1 MCVVVDRRTT
11 RIETNAVRFDRGEG
25 VFGFGERIVEGKHT
39 IQISPFSIENKR
51 VFVHIKRKMWYTKHA
66 MSFFSKN
73 ESYLG
78 VDIGAGGIKIV
89 ELKKNKGRPQ
99 LWTYGIADEALD
111 IHVSGGHDKT
121 IEELA
126 HGEQN
131 EAAAVRDDKKS
142 IPPVPNDPRIDIY
155 AGMLKELVTR
165 AKVTAKAAT
174 ASLPVSSVVHAV
186 VTLPKV
192 EEKEIG
198 YHATAKVK
206 KILPRPIEEMQVVT
220 QVVPSPLP
228 KDQQKD
234 IKVLVT
240 AAPKELVAFY
250 TAIFQKAGIKLQ
262 ELETEAFA
270 LERSLVGRD
279 TATVMVVDIGAE
291 RTNFFIVD
299 QGLPITHRTIQLG
312 GKDLSG
318 IFKKTLGIEPEVVNQ
333 LKIDLSD
340 VAPEQFPIDLFLP
353 VLDPIVKEIQ
363 YSFDL
368 FLNQSGNEGKR
379 PEKIILTGG
388 ASLFPPTVTY
398 LRQMTGMKVF
408 VGDPWGR
415 IVYQDGLKKNL
426 DAVGPRMSVA
436 IGLALRNI
444 V

>member
-1 MCVVVDRRTT
+1 MFTM
-11 RIETNAVRFDRGEG
+11 GL
-25 VFGFGERIVEGKHT
+25 
-39 IQISPFSIENKR
+39 
-51 VFVHIKRKMWYTKHA
+51 
-66 MSFFSKN
+66 FSKN

-89 ELKKNKGRPQ
+89 ELKKAKGRPQ
-99 LWTYGIADEALD
+99 LWTYGIVDESLD
-111 IHVSGGHDKT
+111 IHVSGGHEKT
-121 IEELA
+121 PEELI
-126 HGEQN
+126 EN
-131 EAAAVRDDKKS
+131 NPTPAAASQEEKKA
-142 IPPVPNDPRIDIY
+142 IAPVANDPRIDTY
-155 AGMLKELVTR
+155 AAMLKEVVTR
-165 AKVTAKAAT
+165 SKVSAKSAT

-192 EEKEIG
+192 EEKEIAF
-198 YHATAKVK
+198 HATAKVK

-220 QVVPSPLP
+220 QVVPAATP
-228 KDQQKD
+228 KEEQKD

-250 TAIFQKAGIKLQ
+250 TAIFQKAGVKLQ

-279 TATVMVVDIGAE
+279 TATVMIVDIGAE
-291 RTNFFIVD
+291 RTNFFIID

-312 GKDLSG
+312 GRDLNQILARTLSLDPALTNQMKMDLSNV
-318 IFKKTLGIEPEVVNQ
+318 P
-333 LKIDLSD
+333 SS
-340 VAPEQFPIDLFLP
+340 QFPADLFVP
-353 VLDPIVKEIQ
+353 ILDPIVKEIQ

-368 FLNQSGNEGKR
+368 FLNQSGNQGKR

-388 ASLFPPTVTY
+388 ASLFPPTVSY
-398 LRQMTGMKVF
+398 LAQMTGMKVF